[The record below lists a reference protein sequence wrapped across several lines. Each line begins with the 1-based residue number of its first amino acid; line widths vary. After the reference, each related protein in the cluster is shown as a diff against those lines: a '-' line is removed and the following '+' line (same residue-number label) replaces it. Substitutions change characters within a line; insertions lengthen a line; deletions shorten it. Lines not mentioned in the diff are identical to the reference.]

1 MRIVMK
7 IGGAL
12 DGRGNEA
19 LRAALKQAREDSHE
33 VVLVH
38 GGGPEITRQLTQE
51 GIDLPF
57 VDGLRVTTEEAM
69 PVVLRALQQCNA
81 QLHQQLDPAG
91 DFIAPLTDGTTVRAR
106 FCGRDRVGEVTD
118 VVAQPLLEQ
127 LRQHR
132 VPLLPPYG
140 VDALGQF
147 YNLNADTTAA
157 HVAKA
162 VNADKLL
169 FCTNV
174 AGVFADF
181 SLGVQLYDVTRDD
194 LLRHL
199 AESAF
204 SAGMI
209 PKVNA
214 MLFAAAQGVNEVWV
228 VDGGEP
234 ESLSFALSQ
243 QAAPFDPARTS
254 HGTRLTTRARVAGAW
269 WAGK

>member
-19 LRAALKQAREDSHE
+19 LRATLGQAREGGHE
-33 VVLVH
+33 VILVH
-38 GGGPEITRQLTQE
+38 GGGPEISRQLAE
-51 GIDLPF
+51 AGIDLPF
-57 VDGLRVTTEEAM
+57 VDGLRVTTEAAM
-69 PVVLRALQQCNA
+69 PVVLRALQHCNA
-81 QLHQQLDPAG
+81 QLYHQLDPTG
-91 DFIAPLTDGTTVRAR
+91 DVIVPFTDGTTVQAQ
-106 FCGRDRVGEVTD
+106 FCGRDRVGEVND
-118 VVAQPLLEQ
+118 VVTQPLVEQ
-127 LRQHR
+127 LQKHR

-140 VDALGQF
+140 VDATGQF

-169 FCTNV
+169 LCTNV

-181 SLGVQLYDVTRDD
+181 SLGVQLYDVTRED
-194 LLRHL
+194 LERHL

-214 MLFAAAQGVNEVWV
+214 MLFAASRGVKEVWV
-228 VDGGEP
+228 VDGGDP
-234 ESLSFALSQ
+234 DSLSFALLHE
-243 QAAPFDPARTS
+243 AAPFDPARTS
-254 HGTRLTTRARVAGAW
+254 HGTRLTTRTRVAGASRV
-269 WAGK
+269 AK